1 MQIKYSTTVWIWVI
15 YFLGKRRMTLAAEQ
29 KEIYDE
35 ATDFLSEN
43 ADLEGQIEGET
54 NEAQAPK
61 EESSEFALKMINSV
75 KAMNSGEMSHYEMV
89 NSFSLADEL
98 KCLFMFIQ
106 ALPHRPIVPMY
117 PEAPFLFFKGVSLP
131 RSFDLTEEMAHDV
144 ETFMKGKNSEYFN
157 ELHLHDLESYYLDAY
172 ESAVRIYNDMVEKT
186 RASYLANVKQAKSQ
200 VIEIS
205 AAGVCGLVV
214 VLALVG
220 LS

>member
-1 MQIKYSTTVWIWVI
+1 MPSSEEKI
-15 YFLGKRRMTLAAEQ
+15 AEIDFTGS
-29 KEIYDE
+29 ELPVEEMDVSEVDHDE
-35 ATDFLSEN
+35 N
-43 ADLEGQIEGET
+43 K
-54 NEAQAPK
+54 PR

-75 KAMNSGEMSHYEMV
+75 KSMNNGEMSQYEMV

-117 PEAPFLFFKGVSLP
+117 PEAPFLFFKGVLLP
-131 RSFDLTEEMAHDV
+131 RSFDLTEEMAHDI
-144 ETFMKGKNSEYFN
+144 ETFMKGKNSEYFRD
-157 ELHLHDLESYYLDAY
+157 LHLHDLEAYYLDAY

-186 RASYLANVKQAKSQ
+186 RLSYLANVKQAKSQ

-205 AAGVCGLVV
+205 AAIVCGLVV
-214 VLALVG
+214 IMALFG

>member
-1 MQIKYSTTVWIWVI
+1 MPPSEEKI
-15 YFLGKRRMTLAAEQ
+15 AE
-29 KEIYDE
+29 I
-35 ATDFLSEN
+35 DFSEN
-43 ADLEGQIEGET
+43 ELPVEEMDVSEVDHDE
-54 NEAQAPK
+54 NKPK

-75 KAMNSGEMSHYEMV
+75 KAMNNGELSHYEMV

-117 PEAPFLFFKGVSLP
+117 PEAPFLFFKGVLLP
-131 RSFDLTEEMAHDV
+131 RSFDLTEEMAHDI
-144 ETFMKGKNSEYFN
+144 ETFMKGKNSEYFRD
-157 ELHLHDLESYYLDAY
+157 LHLHDLEAYYLDAY

-186 RASYLANVKQAKSQ
+186 RLSYLANVKQAKSQ

-205 AAGVCGLVV
+205 AAIVCGLVV
-214 VLALVG
+214 IMALFG